1 MVTYAIVILVIGA
14 LGYVQV
20 RNQNRLRGQMA
31 QLPADAR
38 RRMKTVF
45 PAVMGLIIAVTFIA
59 IYLLRPH
66 A

>member
-1 MVTYAIVILVIGA
+1 MVTYAIAILVIGA

-20 RNQNRLRGQMA
+20 RTWSRLRGQVA

-38 RRMKTVF
+38 WRMKVVF
-45 PAVMGLIIAVTFIA
+45 PAVMGLIIVATFIA